1 MDYLITIAL
10 AYHKGKSTGDYKAR
24 STRQLLKLLFQGA
37 AGGEKPG
44 IQEGPLMGPRNPKA
58 VEEFM
63 RVHFSSCAPQSD
75 ESDLHHP
82 KILVNSSIAD
92 P

>member
-24 STRQLLKLLFQGA
+24 STRQLLKLLFHGA

-44 IQEGPLMGPRNPKA
+44 IQEGPLIGPRNSKSSR
-58 VEEFM
+58 
-63 RVHFSSCAPQSD
+63 RVHVGTLLELCTSVGR
-75 ESDLHHP
+75 E
-82 KILVNSSIAD
+82 
-92 P
+92 